1 MESTLVG
8 SQPQQCTT
16 LTWLLVGDIREMLQD
31 HLDEEAIRWL
41 RPVLDALIAAMGE
54 QAELTNR
61 EGFYDDVVGSF
72 PHLISRVA
80 KIEAEQSELCRSLR
94 ELRHHIERDL
104 PLSRLT
110 KEVEADLAS
119 WVELMMNHGR
129 RERVLLQDVWYTEIG
144 GEG

>member
-1 MESTLVG
+1 MGSTLVG

-31 HLDEEAIRWL
+31 HLDEDAIRWL

-54 QAELTNR
+54 QAEPTNC
-61 EGFYDDVVGSF
+61 EGWYDDVVGSF

-80 KIEAEQSELCRSLR
+80 KIEAEQTELCRSLR

-104 PLSRLT
+104 TLSRLT
-110 KEVEADLAS
+110 KEVEADLAN
-119 WVELMMNHGR
+119 WVDLMMTHGR